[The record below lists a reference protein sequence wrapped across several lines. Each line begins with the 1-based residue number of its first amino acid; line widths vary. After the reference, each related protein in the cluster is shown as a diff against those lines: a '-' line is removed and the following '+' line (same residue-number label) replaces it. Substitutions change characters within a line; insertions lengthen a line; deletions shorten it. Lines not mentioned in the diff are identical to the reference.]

1 MTLCPSCAEEHDQK
15 GDSMDE
21 RVQALEERV
30 AQLEE
35 VVVRLTAGVAVHDTG
50 VSVRAPLR
58 VILPDGRLLA
68 EIAAEPLPR
77 VHVFNPQ
84 GNLAVSLGVFANGAP
99 YGGGLAVYDHAGKRV
114 GHLNVETYGARLI
127 LGSSGDNGGV
137 VLFGGDVA
145 EENGGGLHLVHR
157 NGELGIS
164 LWTQPTGGALVIAH
178 PERPLE
184 GNSVR
189 IAGDDV
195 EGFLELNDEH
205 GKPLVVLPEEESGR

>member
-1 MTLCPSCAEEHDQK
+1 M
-15 GDSMDE
+15 
-21 RVQALEERV
+21 
-30 AQLEE
+30 
-35 VVVRLTAGVAVHDTG
+35 AVHDTG

-77 VHVFNPQ
+77 VHVFSPQ
-84 GNLAVSLGVFANGAP
+84 GNLAASLGVFANGAP

-145 EENGGGLHLVHR
+145 EENGGGIHLIHR
-157 NGELGIS
+157 NGEVGIS
-164 LWTQPTGGALVIAH
+164 LWAGPTGAQLSSLTQNARWR
-178 PERPLE
+178 ER
-184 GNSVR
+184 
-189 IAGDDV
+189 A
-195 EGFLELNDEH
+195 
-205 GKPLVVLPEEESGR
+205 SGSRKMTRVASSHSMTSMGSPASCSRRGERR